1 MTEHLHILDSL
12 GSGLLALDLGGR
24 IVFLNRRMG
33 DLLGVEPSEW
43 LGRPG
48 QDLASRV
55 KELAGSV
62 PKLRLEIPAETQG
75 VISREIEWR
84 NGESLRYYREDAAA
98 LRDAAGRATGYLFAY
113 HDISREKA
121 IDRMKSE
128 FISVASHELRTPM
141 TSIKGSVDLILS
153 GFAGDTSPEM
163 QELLEIAQKSCDR
176 LVRLVNDILDLAK
189 IESGQSKLTRAPG
202 DLTEIV
208 VRSICAVKPLADR
221 NEVRLRVER
230 PQPLP
235 VVELDADRIEQVIT
249 NLLSNA
255 VKFSPPKGE
264 VVVEI
269 HPVEDWVQ
277 CSVIDRGSGIPEKDL
292 RRIFGKFQQLSEG
305 RKRGGTG
312 LGLAITQALVEEHGG
327 TIWVESVV
335 NEGSRFIFRLPAATT
350 AGAPQTAPKHKS

>member
-1 MTEHLHILDSL
+1 MTDHIHILDSL
-12 GSGLLALDLGGR
+12 GSGVLALDLEGR
-24 IVFLNRRMG
+24 VLFLNRRMG
-33 DLLGVEPSEW
+33 ELLGVIPAEW
-43 LGRPG
+43 HGRPG
-48 QDLASRV
+48 QDLARRV
-55 KELAGSV
+55 KELSGSV
-62 PKLRLEIPAETQG
+62 PRLRLEVPAETQG
-75 VISREIEWR
+75 VQSREIEWR
-84 NGESLRYYREDAAA
+84 NEESLRYYREDSAA
-98 LRDAAGRATGYLFAY
+98 LRDATGRAIGYLFAY

-189 IESGQSKLTRAPG
+189 IESGQLKLTRVPA

-221 NEVRLRVER
+221 NEIRLRVER
-230 PQPLP
+230 PKPLP
-235 VVELDADRIEQVIT
+235 ATELDADRIEQVIT

-255 VKFSPPKGE
+255 VKFSPVKE
-264 VVVEI
+264 DVVVEI
-269 HPVEDWVQ
+269 IPVDDWVQ
-277 CSVIDRGSGIPEKDL
+277 CSVIDKGSGIPEKDL
-292 RRIFGKFQQLSEG
+292 KRIFGKFQQLSEG

-327 TIWVESVV
+327 KIWVESVLGQ
-335 NEGSRFIFRLPAATT
+335 GSRFIFRLPAM
-350 AGAPQTAPKHKS
+350 APQIQKP